1 MTANPRELFDLK
13 GKVAIVTGASKGIGE
28 AIARGLAAFGARVV
42 LSSRKLESV
51 EAVARSIREQG
62 GETIAVAVHMGDRT
76 AIRALMDRTCET
88 FGGID
93 IVVNNAAT
101 NPVYGPLL
109 QTEDSVFEKIMA
121 VNVQG
126 PLELAKLAHPQMQR
140 RGGGSIINISSVG
153 GLRPEPQLGL
163 YSVSKAALIS
173 LTKVMAQE
181 WGRDHIRANVI
192 CPGLVRTKFSA
203 ALWQNEQVCKEFV
216 RTLPLGRIAEPEEMV
231 GLALFLASPASSYC
245 TGGVYLADGGH
256 TL

>member
-1 MTANPRELFDLK
+1 VFD
-13 GKVAIVTGASKGIGE
+13 
-28 AIARGLAAFGARVV
+28 
-42 LSSRKLESV
+42 
-51 EAVARSIREQG
+51 
-62 GETIAVAVHMGDRT
+62 
-76 AIRALMDRTCET
+76 
-88 FGGID
+88 
-93 IVVNNAAT
+93 
-101 NPVYGPLL
+101 
-109 QTEDSVFEKIMA
+109 KIMA
-121 VNVQG
+121 VNVKG
-126 PLELAKLAHPQMQR
+126 PLELAKLAHPHMQR
-140 RGGGSIINISSVG
+140 RGGGSILNISSVG
-153 GLRPEPQLGL
+153 GLRPEPLLGL

-181 WGRDHIRANVI
+181 WGRDGIRVNAL

>member
-1 MTANPRELFDLK
+1 MAANSRELFDLN

-28 AIARGLAAFGARVV
+28 AIARALAAFGARVV

-51 EAVARSIREQG
+51 ETVAKSIREQG
-62 GETIAVAVHMGDRT
+62 GEAVAVAAHVGET
-76 AIRALMDRTCET
+76 AALRALVERTVEA

-109 QTEDSVFEKIMA
+109 QTDEGVFDKIMA
-121 VNVQG
+121 VNVRG
-126 PLELAKLAHPQMQR
+126 PLELAKLAHSHMVK
-140 RGGGSIINISSVG
+140 RGGGSVINISSIG
-153 GLRPEPQLGL
+153 GLSPEPLLGL

-173 LTKVMAQE
+173 LTKVMARE
-181 WGRDHIRANVI
+181 WGRDGIRANVI

-203 ALWQNEQVCKEFV
+203 ALWQNEAVLKEFV

-231 GLALFLASPASSYC
+231 GLALFLAGPASSYC
-245 TGGVYLADGGH
+245 TGGVYVADGGH